1 MSEKKICEYNK
12 SIHMSKEADK
22 FHIDKCVMKTMA
34 KMGNKEK
41 CMRYM
46 SGVMNA
52 NNSSKMCSIK
62 NIENI
67 CEAHKYNFTMD
78 DAIKLCTIKNQ
89 ATSEFWKEKNMS
101 WQNSKNASESKESSS
116 VSASESKQNINSS
129 VSAPESKPNAIG
141 SASVPSDMKTQ
152 QKDWIE
158 KMKEYI
164 PQPNQDGTW
173 LEKSRQ
179 L

>member
-1 MSEKKICEYNK
+1 MSEKKFCEYNK

-22 FHIDKCVMKTMA
+22 FHIDKCVMKTMT

-41 CMRYM
+41 CMKYM

-78 DAIKLCTIKNQ
+78 DAVKLCTIKNK
-89 ATSEFWKEKNMS
+89 ATSEFWKEKNNMS
-101 WQNSKNASESKESSS
+101 WQNSASISESEQN
-116 VSASESKQNINSS
+116 VSASESKQNVSS
-129 VSAPESKPNAIG
+129 PESKQNAIG

-158 KMKEYI
+158 KMKEYN

-173 LEKSRQ
+173 LEKARK